1 MSLRIRRTTVAAA
14 LLLVNAV
21 ASPGGTDARDTPA
34 DANLPTVKPIDA
46 AQFGSE
52 LAALRGRVVIVNLW
66 ATWCVP
72 CLREVPELVKLAA
85 ELEAEGVTLLGVA
98 MDDPADR
105 LTLVAPFHR
114 KFFPAFRTW
123 QRAESEMDTLVSV
136 IDPGWNEVLPTTYL
150 IGRDGKVAER
160 IQGVRS
166 YDEFR
171 VAVGSLTR

>member
-1 MSLRIRRTTVAAA
+1 MQSRFLRSAAA
-14 LLLVNAV
+14 AAFLAVQAV
-21 ASPGGTDARDTPA
+21 ASAGGTDAREPESA
-34 DANLPTVKPIDA
+34 ANAPTVQLIGAP
-46 AQFGSE
+46 QFRSE

-72 CLREVPELVKLAA
+72 CLKEVPELVRLAA
-85 ELEAEGVTLLGVA
+85 DLDSAGVTLLGVA

-123 QRAESEMDTLVSV
+123 QRAESDMDTLVSV
-136 IDPGWNEVLPTTYL
+136 MDPAWNEVLPTTYL

-171 VAVGSLTR
+171 ATVTSLVR